1 MRIALAVMLAITA
14 GSCRTTVARGQVA
27 PPDSAGK
34 LAAQQDTIL
43 QSASLL
49 KRLAEAADGYR
60 DGKQR
65 YVVAALEFPHKVLGV
80 FTRKD
85 QADDIARD
93 STTNT
98 LHYATFGPYV
108 TEAEESVSRKVDD
121 VKYIVVYYIDGS
133 KKTYD
138 GRTYDALFWGMSAFD
153 KFVAPY
159 LTEVS
164 GAPYASSQR
173 ELYKAGR
180 LSHSVLPHKRYSF

>member
-1 MRIALAVMLAITA
+1 MRVALAVMLAITVGA
-14 GSCRTTVARGQVA
+14 CRATVAQSQVA

-43 QSASLL
+43 KSAALL

-80 FTRKD
+80 FLSKD
-85 QADDIARD
+85 RADSIATS
-93 STTNT
+93 STTGT
-98 LHYATFGPYV
+98 VHYATFGPYL
-108 TEAEESVSRKVDD
+108 TAAEEGVSPEVDE
-121 VKYIVVYYIDGS
+121 VKYVVVYYTDGS
-133 KKTYD
+133 KKSYD
-138 GRTYDALFWGMSAFD
+138 GQRYDALFWGMSAFD

-164 GAPYASSQR
+164 GAPYAASQR
-173 ELYKAGR
+173 EAYKAGE
-180 LSHSVLPHKRYSF
+180 LTNSVLPHYRYSF